1 MNIVLAK
8 KTRKFPLKNR
18 ELLLKI
24 SKSITENSGLN
35 KILPSMKTELVVILV
50 DDQQIA
56 EINQNFLNHQGP
68 TDVISFDYTKDFDA
82 KTFFPGEVYTVGE
95 LYISIE
101 TADRQRVEYNNSLN
115 DEVLLYIIHGI
126 LHLCGYDD
134 HKPNDI
140 KKMRNA
146 EKENL
151 EKIKAIFGNVEI
163 IWLHQF

>member
-24 SKSITENSGLN
+24 SKSITDYSGLSN
-35 KILPSMKTELVVILV
+35 LLPSIKTELVIVLV
-50 DDQQIA
+50 DDKQIA

-68 TDVISFDYTKDFDA
+68 TDVISFDYSKEFDP
-82 KTFFPGEVYTVGE
+82 KSVFPGETYTVGE
-95 LYISIE
+95 LYISLE
-101 TADRQRVEYNNSLN
+101 TANRQRLDYNNSLN
-115 DEVLLYIIHGI
+115 DELLLYIIHGI
-126 LHLCGYDD
+126 LHLCGFDD

-163 IWLHQF
+163 I